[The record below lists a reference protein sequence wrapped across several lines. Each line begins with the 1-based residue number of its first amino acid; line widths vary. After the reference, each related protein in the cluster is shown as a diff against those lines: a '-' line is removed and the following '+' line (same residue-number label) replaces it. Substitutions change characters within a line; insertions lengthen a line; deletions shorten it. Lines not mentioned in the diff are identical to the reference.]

1 MLEMSRLPT
10 PVICVVIG
18 EGGSGGALG
27 IGVGDRVAM
36 LEHAYYS
43 VISPEG
49 CAGILWKSHTY
60 KEQAAQA
67 LKMTSKDLMRLGV
80 IDDVVREPLGGA
92 HRDHHLMANRLK
104 SFLRTALRELIDRPT
119 DELLETRYQ
128 KFRRMG
134 VFFEGGERL
143 ADTSAGEVSL
153 NGPHQV
159 SVERELVAAQ

>member
-49 CAGILWKSHTY
+49 CAGILWKSHNF
-60 KEQAAQA
+60 KKQAAQA
-67 LKMTSKDLMRLGV
+67 LKMRSGDLLRLGV
-80 IDDVVREPLGGA
+80 VDDVIAEPLGGA
-92 HRDHHLMANRLK
+92 HQDPHAMANSLK
-104 SFLRTALRELIDRPT
+104 SYLVKSLRELRKRSL
-119 DELLETRYQ
+119 DELLVGRYE

-134 VFFEGGERL
+134 EFREQQL
-143 ADTSAGEVSL
+143 AE
-153 NGPHQV
+153 
-159 SVERELVAAQ
+159 AAQA